1 MASTP
6 DSHPDSLPP
15 ETPGSV
21 EQVDELF
28 DGRHGVEE
36 VDSPMADPGSSGG
49 TAGTAGDNKVQDE
62 LDR

>member
-6 DSHPDSLPP
+6 DSHPDSPSP
-15 ETPGSV
+15 EPGGAP
-21 EQVDELF
+21 EQVDYPTEP
-28 DGRHGVEE
+28 GREGVETPLE
-36 VDSPMADPGSSGG
+36 SPGSSGG